1 MRRRGLGRGLDVL
14 LGDQKPLANV
24 TNLAV
29 TELKPGMTQP
39 RLSMNE
45 KSLSELAG
53 SIKAQ
58 GLMQPIIVRKSRDE
72 NVYEIIAGER
82 RWRAAKLAGLE
93 TVPVVVKNVDN
104 KSALAMA
111 LIENLQREDLSAMEE
126 ATGISKLVDEYSLTH
141 EQAATI
147 LGKSRVSISNLIR
160 LLSSPAEVKKMLQNG
175 FLEQGHVRALL
186 SLEPRDQIFLAQT
199 AVAKSW
205 SVRQVEKEV
214 NIFITR
220 KTPNQSKVNKSSKI
234 KNADLSKLESE
245 LSSFFN
251 LNLKINPKTVKSGEL
266 LIKYSNLEEL
276 ESFLFK
282 VRFKK
287 VGET

>member
-1 MRRRGLGRGLDVL
+1 
-14 LGDQKPLANV
+14 
-24 TNLAV
+24 
-29 TELKPGMTQP
+29 
-39 RLSMNE
+39 
-45 KSLSELAG
+45 
-53 SIKAQ
+53 
-58 GLMQPIIVRKSRDE
+58 
-72 NVYEIIAGER
+72 
-82 RWRAAKLAGLE
+82 
-93 TVPVVVKNVDN
+93 
-104 KSALAMA
+104 
-111 LIENLQREDLSAMEE
+111 
-126 ATGISKLVDEYSLTH
+126 
-141 EQAATI
+141 
-147 LGKSRVSISNLIR
+147 
-160 LLSSPAEVKKMLQNG
+160 MLQNG

-234 KNADLSKLESE
+234 KDADLSKLESE